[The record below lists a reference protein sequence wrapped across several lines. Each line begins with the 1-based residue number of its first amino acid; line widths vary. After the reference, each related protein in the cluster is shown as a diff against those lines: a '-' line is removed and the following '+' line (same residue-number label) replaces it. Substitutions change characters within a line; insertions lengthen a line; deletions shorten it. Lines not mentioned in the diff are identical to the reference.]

1 MREYRA
7 AAAADDA
14 LTVPGGAT
22 AAKHRSPYATGSTE
36 PKHPK
41 PWHATRRSQNAD
53 RRTLQPA
60 RCTGL
65 KLLPRPAD
73 AVHCEDAG
81 RRPRG

>member
-36 PKHPK
+36 PKHAK
-41 PWHATRRSQNAD
+41 PWHATRRTPHA
-53 RRTLQPA
+53 A
-60 RCTGL
+60 RHT
-65 KLLPRPAD
+65 PIAAR
-73 AVHCEDAG
+73 
-81 RRPRG
+81 